1 MVAGR
6 PHATLGGMEQHPS
19 YPRLFEPLDL
29 GFMTLPNRV
38 LMGSMHTGLEEEKG
52 GMAKMAR
59 FYAERA
65 AGEAGLIVTGGISP
79 NFEGV
84 VAWGGSRMSSRR
96 HAKHHMPIT
105 EAVHAEGGR
114 IAMQILHAGRY
125 AYTPLCVAP
134 SALQSPISRF
144 KPRAL
149 TSRGVERTIRAFV
162 RSALLAREAGYDG
175 VEVMGSEGYLINQF
189 VVADTNRRTDK
200 WGGDFERRCRF
211 PEEILSRIREA
222 VGPDFMIMYR
232 LSMLDLVA
240 GGSNWEE
247 VERLAQIAEGAGANL
262 INTGIGWHEARIPT
276 IATMVPRGGFRFVT
290 KKLMGSVNV
299 PLITTNRFNDPATC
313 EQALAEGCADMVSMA
328 RPFLADPHLVKKA
341 RLSRPE
347 DINTCIGCNQACLDH
362 VFKQKVASC
371 LVNPRA
377 CHEESFSP
385 ILRPS
390 LEQSAEERGGLTER
404 QLKGKSIAVVGGGPA
419 GMSAALERARSGA
432 DVVLFEALEELGGQ
446 FLMAKRIPGK
456 TEFNETIRYFKT
468 QLNHLGVDI
477 RLSTRANTEV
487 LAEFDEVVLAT
498 GVKPRPLQL
507 PGSERPEVVSYVD
520 VLQGRVHVGEN
531 VAIVGAG
538 GIGFDVADF
547 LTHDSDEAGFMK
559 AWGVDPEL
567 ADRGGLGDASRERS
581 RRSVVMYQRS
591 PGKMGRGLGKT
602 TGWIHRTTLKQR
614 GVQQLTGVN
623 YERVDDEGFHV
634 TLQDGRAHVQPVDH
648 VVVCAGQES
657 FVPADIQHPNML
669 VIGGARDARGL
680 DAQQAILD
688 GMLSPSKHD

>member
-1 MVAGR
+1 
-6 PHATLGGMEQHPS
+6 MEQHPA

-38 LMGSMHTGLEEEKG
+38 LMGSMHTGLEEEKV
-52 GMAKMAR
+52 GMEKMAR

-96 HAKHHMPIT
+96 HAKHHKPIT

-240 GGSNWEE
+240 GGSNWKE
-247 VERLAQIAEGAGANL
+247 VKRLAQIAEGAGANL

-362 VFKQKVASC
+362 VFKRKVASC

-377 CHEESFSP
+377 CHEGEFGASVRPES
-385 ILRPS
+385 L
-390 LEQSAEERGGLTER
+390 QSWAERGGQSGK
-404 QLKGKSIAVVGGGPA
+404 QLQGRSVAVVGGGPA
-419 GMSAALERARSGA
+419 GMSAALERARLGA
-432 DVVLFEALEELGGQ
+432 TVVLFESQAELGGQ
-446 FLMAKRIPGK
+446 FLMAQKIPGK
-456 TEFNETIRYFKT
+456 SEFQETIRYFKT
-468 QLNHLGVDI
+468 QLEHLGVDI
-477 RLSTRANTEV
+477 RLSTLANSELV
-487 LAEFDEVVLAT
+487 AEFDEVVMAT
-498 GVKPRPLQL
+498 GVRPRALHI
-507 PGSERPEVVSYVD
+507 PGADRPEVVSYVD
-520 VLQGRVHVGEN
+520 VLQGRVEVGDR

-538 GIGFDVADF
+538 GIGFDVADY
-547 LTHDSDEAGFMK
+547 LTHDSDDSGFLSS
-559 AWGVDPEL
+559 WGVDPQL
-567 ADRGGLGDASRERS
+567 SSRGGLAQPQRKSSNRQ
-581 RRSVVMYQRS
+581 VVMYQRQV
-591 PGKMGRGLGKT
+591 GKMGKGLGKT

-614 GVQQLTGVN
+614 GVKQMTGVT
-623 YERVDDEGFHV
+623 YSHIDDHGFHV
-634 TLQDGRAHVQPVDH
+634 ILEDGTPYVHAVDH
-648 VVVCAGQES
+648 VVVCAGQLPHRPENLTHANAV
-657 FVPADIQHPNML
+657 FV
-669 VIGGARDARGL
+669 GGAKDARGL
-680 DAQQAILD
+680 DAQRAILD
-688 GMLSPSKHD
+688 GMVKS